1 MGDGKLLSKLT
12 QKTVIYD
19 FRQNDLKNGGHG
31 APLTPIFHKL
41 LKTKFKIKEVTF
53 VNIGG
58 IVNTT
63 TLWNDSMSGT
73 DIGPGMCLIDR
84 WIRQRSKKSYD
95 ENDGKSFTIELLN
108 TDPKLKKAFS
118 AIGSD
123 DYLELTNIDKIENTI
138 KKITG
143 AKDVWDSYDDH
154 YYAGDPGY
162 AQYFDIEGIEPKIA
176 INKLKGKKIPLNY
189 EVN

>member
-1 MGDGKLLSKLT
+1 MKITKSKLKKIIREEIRKQRVQDSYVSSGMGSMGQYKKKRT
-12 QKTVIYD
+12 SSSFGT
-19 FRQNDLKNGGHG
+19 G
-31 APLTPIFHKL
+31 
-41 LKTKFKIKEVTF
+41 TKFKANLNIKFTGKQIKKME
-53 VNIGG
+53 
-58 IVNTT
+58 
-63 TLWNDSMSGT
+63 
-73 DIGPGMCLIDR
+73 
-84 WIRQRSKKSYD
+84 KSYD